1 MEQIEFQSI
10 QTNGV
15 TLHTAMAGPE
25 DGPLLILLHGFPEFW
40 YGWKNQIMPL
50 AEAGY
55 RVVVPDQR
63 GYHLSDKPEGIESY
77 VLDQLRDDIVGLI
90 KTLSPNQKAIVG
102 GHDWGGAVAWHLAST
117 RSQYVEKLIIVNM
130 PHPRVMMKVLPFYPP
145 QWKKS
150 SYIAFF
156 QLPNVP
162 EAALQENHF
171 QKLDEAIGLTARP
184 HLFSKEDVLSYKLA
198 WTQPGAMTSML
209 NWYRAIKKGGFEK
222 PISKRILVPVRMIWG
237 MEDKYLSRK
246 LAKETMKICPN
257 GQLIFVDD
265 ASHWINHEKPEV
277 VNKLILE
284 FLN

>member
-1 MEQIEFQSI
+1 MERIEFQSI

-102 GHDWGGAVAWHLAST
+102 GMIGA
-117 RSQYVEKLIIVNM
+117 
-130 PHPRVMMKVLPFYPP
+130 
-145 QWKKS
+145 
-150 SYIAFF
+150 
-156 QLPNVP
+156 
-162 EAALQENHF
+162 
-171 QKLDEAIGLTARP
+171 
-184 HLFSKEDVLSYKLA
+184 
-198 WTQPGAMTSML
+198 
-209 NWYRAIKKGGFEK
+209 
-222 PISKRILVPVRMIWG
+222 
-237 MEDKYLSRK
+237 
-246 LAKETMKICPN
+246 
-257 GQLIFVDD
+257 GQLLGIWHPHV
-265 ASHWINHEKPEV
+265 
-277 VNKLILE
+277 
-284 FLN
+284 LNM

>member
-25 DGPLLILLHGFPEFW
+25 NGPLLVLLHGFPEFW
-40 YGWKNQIMPL
+40 YGWKNQIIPL

-63 GYHLSDKPEGIESY
+63 GYHLSDKPGGVESY
-77 VLDQLRDDIVGLI
+77 VLDKLRDDIVDLI

-156 QLPNVP
+156 SFRMFQR
-162 EAALQENHF
+162 QHF
-171 QKLDEAIGLTARP
+171 
-184 HLFSKEDVLSYKLA
+184 
-198 WTQPGAMTSML
+198 
-209 NWYRAIKKGGFEK
+209 KKITFKSWMK
-222 PISKRILVPVRMIWG
+222 PLG
-237 MEDKYLSRK
+237 
-246 LAKETMKICPN
+246 
-257 GQLIFVDD
+257 
-265 ASHWINHEKPEV
+265 
-277 VNKLILE
+277 
-284 FLN
+284 